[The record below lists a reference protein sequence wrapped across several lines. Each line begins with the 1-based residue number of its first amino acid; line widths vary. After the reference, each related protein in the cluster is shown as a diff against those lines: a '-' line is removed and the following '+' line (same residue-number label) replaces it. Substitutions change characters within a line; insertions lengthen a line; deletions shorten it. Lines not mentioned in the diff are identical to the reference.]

1 MKQSIVVLMVIV
13 MVIVTACSNSSNGNG
28 GPNTPT
34 EGKENTSA
42 GTDGS
47 GTTQAKDGKDGK
59 KNNTEKKTIVIST
72 FGREGF
78 LLAAKKKY
86 EAKYPHITIDV
97 DYVEFT
103 DANGEAMLEK
113 YRKTTGTAMLSGK
126 GPDLLEMD
134 SLPTESYVN
143 KKLLANLG
151 DMMDKDDTFHK
162 DDYFTNIFEGIKV
175 NGGIYGM
182 PMKVFL
188 YGLIGN
194 ETIIENSNVKVDDKN
209 WNWSHFANVTKE
221 ISKTV
226 EGEISGLSV
235 GGIAGIRTSDF
246 KNSKLVSEFVND
258 QYATFVDQ
266 ESGKANFESAAF
278 IGLLKEVKRLV
289 DEKVIDSEANKTIFS
304 DTHIMSPPDYV
315 IALKQSQFKEDK
327 YKHKSKFYL
336 RPNGSGKEA
345 GGQFRTFQTI
355 GINAKSTVKE
365 EAWHFLKFLMS
376 EELTNEANSWGFP
389 INKKSYALAAEQ
401 ALKDGKVESP
411 QPFGPLKGVI
421 YDITQ
426 EDIDELEKMLNNA
439 KHPVQFK
446 ESKIN
451 EIITE
456 ESDAY
461 FTGQKSPEEVAELI
475 QNRVTTVLNE

>member
-28 GPNTPT
+28 GPDTPT

-47 GTTQAKDGKDGK
+47 GTTPAKDGSDGK
-59 KNNTEKKTIVIST
+59 QNNTEKKTIVVST
-72 FGREGF
+72 FVQERF

-86 EAKYPHITIDV
+86 EEKYPHITIDV

-103 DANGEAMLEK
+103 DANGEAMREK
-113 YRKTTGTAMLSGK
+113 YRKTIGTAMLSGK

-134 SLPTESYVN
+134 QLPTENYVN

-188 YGLIGN
+188 YGLKGN

-209 WNWSHFANVTKE
+209 WDWSQFANVTKE

-226 EGEISGLSV
+226 DGGTSGLFVNINS
-235 GGIAGIRTSDF
+235 ADF
-246 KNSKLVSEFVND
+246 KISEFVSQFVND

-266 ESGKANFESAAF
+266 ESGKANFESPAF
-278 IGLLKEVKRLV
+278 IDLLKEVKRLV
-289 DEKVIDSEANKTIFS
+289 DEKVIDREAKKYIFS
-304 DTHIMSPPDYV
+304 NTIIMSPPDYV
-315 IALKQSQFKEDK
+315 IEMKQSQFIEDK
-327 YKHKSKFYL
+327 YKFKSKLYL
-336 RPNGSGKEA
+336 KPNGSGKEA

-355 GINAKSTVKE
+355 GINAKSKVKE

-376 EELTNEANSWGFP
+376 EELTNEVNGWGFP
-389 INKKSYALAAEQ
+389 INKKSYALAAEKI
-401 ALKDGKVESP
+401 LKEGKVESP
-411 QPFGPLKGVI
+411 QPIGPLKGVI

-439 KHPVQFK
+439 KYPVQFK

-456 ESDAY
+456 ESYAY
-461 FTGQKSPEEVAELI
+461 LTGQKSPEEVAKLI